1 MPVPVDRV
9 TITMGRN
16 DVMITSACRA
26 ALLSKLRTVRRAA
39 GVIQAFE
46 AVGATR
52 PVELR
57 IEQKATLY
65 SFLDAWSGI
74 ETPEGFTDMP
84 PGLLGLRNALGDDLH
99 DAGERQ
105 AM

>member
-1 MPVPVDRV
+1 MLERVDRV

-16 DVMITSACRA
+16 DVIITWACRA

-52 PVELR
+52 PVELS
-57 IEQKATLY
+57 IEQKVTLH
-65 SFLDAWSGI
+65 SFLEAWSGI

-84 PGLLGLRNALGDDLH
+84 PGLLELRNALSDDFH
-99 DAGERQ
+99 DAEHR
-105 AM
+105 AE